1 MAGIIVKAGSFGLA
15 IIPDGKIAK
24 KEPRELIQEIKGI
37 CPDLKIYNR
46 FGRKVIVWKKGG
58 NIEVIA

>member
-15 IIPDGKIAK
+15 IIPGGEIAK
-24 KEPRELIQEIKGI
+24 KEPKKLVREIKGI

-46 FGRKVIVWKKGG
+46 FGGKVIVWRKGE